1 MQASGKGADMN
12 NAPLSNELRLR
23 HVERVDH
30 GRVAAVI
37 DEWWGGRP
45 MSSRLSHVFFVHFRP
60 TSLLF
65 ECGDELLA
73 FLLGFTSQ
81 TTPNE
86 AYVHFIGVHP
96 DYRKLGLA
104 RRLYERFFTV
114 ATLKGCDVV
123 RSHTS
128 PANRLSIGFH
138 AAMRFEIEPGDD
150 VINGVPAWR
159 DYSGPG
165 EHRVRFVKHLRF
177 LMPDLRAGAGDDTWS
192 SEATQTSDRPS
203 DEDEFAAVVGHA
215 SPYEQQ
221 RRDHGR

>member
-1 MQASGKGADMN
+1 MS

-23 HVERVDH
+23 HVERSDH
-30 GRVAAVI
+30 GRVTAVI

-45 MSSRLSHVFFVHFRP
+45 MSGRLSHVFFVHFRP
-60 TSLLF
+60 TSFLI
-65 ECGDELLA
+65 ECDDELLA

-86 AYVHFIGVHP
+86 AYVHFVGVHP
-96 DYRKLGLA
+96 DYRKLGLV
-104 RRLYERFFTV
+104 RRLYERFFAV

-150 VINGVPAWR
+150 VINGVSAWR
-159 DYSGPG
+159 DFSGPG
-165 EHRVRFVKHLRF
+165 EHRVRFIKHLRF
-177 LMPDLRAGAGDDTWS
+177 LMPDLRVAAGDGTWS
-192 SEATQTSDRPS
+192 LAATEAFERPLS
-203 DEDEFAAVVGHA
+203 QNELATAVGRA
-215 SPYEQQ
+215 SPYQQ
-221 RRDHGR
+221 PRSDHER

>member
-1 MQASGKGADMN
+1 MS

-23 HVERVDH
+23 HVERSDH
-30 GRVAAVI
+30 ARVIAVI

-45 MSSRLSHVFFVHFRP
+45 MSGRLSHVFFVHFRP
-60 TSLLF
+60 TSFLF

-81 TTPNE
+81 TAPNE
-86 AYVHFIGVHP
+86 AYVHFVGVHP

-177 LMPDLRAGAGDDTWS
+177 LMPDLRTGAGGDQWLSQTT
-192 SEATQTSDRPS
+192 EASGLPPGQNEP
-203 DEDEFAAVVGHA
+203 
-215 SPYEQQ
+215 P
-221 RRDHGR
+221 RR